1 MGSHWFRPKSGP
13 REGRSRTYR
22 SSRALAFSGR
32 VLYFAMLL
40 LVTVFLISSLFE
52 TRPGDLAESVLGINI
67 QSDDDNTT
75 VGPVTGEAADRSDE
89 TDSTTAEAPR
99 ERAIQAAMDM
109 FSTGSI
115 AEAVNYISGEGELS
129 PAEQQG
135 VLESLDGPDII
146 EGLLTSQD
154 PIAQRIGRIF
164 REVDSG
170 TEISQGE
177 MRTDLKDM
185 GLRRG
190 RVRSYLGLFVR
201 VKKHSRSR
209 MFRGAIESLAASPR
223 IADAE
228 VRAPSAQPGP
238 PAVRGRKIALLIGV
252 KTYMDPLPSLKT
264 PMADVES
271 IGALLNGRLG
281 YETRILKNATKDMML
296 EAFQTLV
303 DELSEQDSLVIFYA
317 GHGYILEADGQGYW
331 LPADARTDTA
341 KQWISNRSVSEFLK
355 AIRAKNILLIAD
367 SCYSGTL
374 VASSQASQGVKI
386 RLSRAE
392 LRERRTVMIL
402 SSGGEEPVQDER
414 GAGHSVFARQLM
426 TMIEGMDRDILG
438 VELYETIKA
447 RVAEL
452 APQIPQYGGAVSA
465 GHEAGTDYLFELV
478 P

>member
-1 MGSHWFRPKSGP
+1 MGSQWFRPRSGP

-52 TRPGDLAESVLGINI
+52 TRPGDLAESVFGINI
-67 QSDDDNTT
+67 QSDNDNTT

-89 TDSTTAEAPR
+89 TDSTTAGAPR
-99 ERAIQAAMDM
+99 ERTIQAAMDM
-109 FSTGSI
+109 FSAGSI

-164 REVDSG
+164 KEVDSG
-170 TEISQGE
+170 TEIGQGE

-201 VKKHSRSR
+201 VKKHARSR

-228 VRAPSAQPGP
+228 VRAPSAQPEP

-296 EAFQTLV
+296 EAFQALV
-303 DELSEQDSLVIFYA
+303 DELSEQDSLVVFYA

-392 LRERRTVMIL
+392 LREKRTVMIL

-465 GHEAGTDYLFELV
+465 GHEAGTDYLFELDS
-478 P
+478 